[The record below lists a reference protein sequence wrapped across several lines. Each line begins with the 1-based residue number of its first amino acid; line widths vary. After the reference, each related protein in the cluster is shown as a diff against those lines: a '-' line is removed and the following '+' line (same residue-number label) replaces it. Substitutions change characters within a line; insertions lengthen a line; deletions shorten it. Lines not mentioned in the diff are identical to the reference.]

1 MDTEGETLLTPN
13 HLLQANASVSF
24 PPTCTNEEDY
34 YGRLGWHDVQ
44 YLDDLFWSS
53 QETTGELL
61 LPSQVM
67 LKDRNFAEYGIVLA
81 IDSSVRY

>member
-44 YLDDLFWSS
+44 YLDDLF
-53 QETTGELL
+53 
-61 LPSQVM
+61 
-67 LKDRNFAEYGIVLA
+67 
-81 IDSSVRY
+81 